1 MKSNS
6 INIRMLE
13 CDLFTRIEGKENS
26 PFTKN
31 EYCNL
36 VHKSLRIIVG
46 LLYLFTKSSQK
57 FLNSS

>member
-1 MKSNS
+1 MKSKSN
-6 INIRMLE
+6 NTRMLE
-13 CDLFTRIEGKENS
+13 CNLFTRIEGKENG

-36 VHKSLRIIVG
+36 LRKPLRLIVS

>member
-13 CDLFTRIEGKENS
+13 CNLFTRIEGKENG
-26 PFTKN
+26 PLTKN

-36 VHKSLRIIVG
+36 LHKPLRIIVS